1 MAANNI
7 TADGGAIHMRCCFS
21 SVYFFFAG
29 FGRGRERAVKK
40 KSIIRGVFVQAKK
53 PENVRESLRL
63 KINTTTILDI
73 PGHVVTGL
81 VYSTGRNLIDE
92 FIYIVNP
99 FVHGQENVFLKKWNH
114 TIESCL
120 ASSLFFP
127 TSG

>member
-1 MAANNI
+1 
-7 TADGGAIHMRCCFS
+7 
-21 SVYFFFAG
+21 
-29 FGRGRERAVKK
+29 
-40 KSIIRGVFVQAKK
+40 VFVQAKK

-99 FVHGQENVFLKKWNH
+99 FVHGQENVFFKKWNH

-120 ASSLFFP
+120 ASSLFFS